1 MSTQYAAAWSEH
13 STRIAQRQS
22 VLQMYLAAAGVV
34 YGYYFAKS
42 PGERAPMAPFFTA
55 AVTAITFGSA
65 ALMLL
70 HNIVIKKLTEFM
82 MKCENRAAETLKAQ
96 GRRINPLYFCDED
109 GYGIARFHERQR
121 LLHRGVLVVLLGAIN
136 GYAICETWATDW
148 KPGINPV
155 GWCVASAF
163 CLLSMVL
170 MVIDV
175 IWAKLRRNKGRL
187 RPSK

>member
-1 MSTQYAAAWSEH
+1 MSHMQHDSKPANSPLKLPPAAAVPDPLPMSTQYAAAWSEH

-121 LLHRGVLVVLLGAIN
+121 LLHRGVLVV
-136 GYAICETWATDW
+136 
-148 KPGINPV
+148 
-155 GWCVASAF
+155 
-163 CLLSMVL
+163 
-170 MVIDV
+170 
-175 IWAKLRRNKGRL
+175 
-187 RPSK
+187 